1 MATFAVWEV
10 HVEFLKCYAV
20 LDLEHNPVR
29 VTVHVYI
36 FRAILSDL
44 SGLIIKPKY
53 GKRKLVRVGGYVV
66 LTESVV
72 KVRGITWNI
81 GQPIYTVYYKMSQPT
96 YLLTKKKS
104 VLCVCLNF

>member
-1 MATFAVWEV
+1 MLRCIGFGSQSST
-10 HVEFLKCYAV
+10 C
-20 LDLEHNPVR
+20 VR

-36 FRAILSDL
+36 LRAILSDL
-44 SGLIIKPKY
+44 SVLIIKPKY

-81 GQPIYTVYYKMSQPT
+81 GQPIYPVYCKMSQPT